1 MIGSAQSMGAV
12 SIVNAIAGGK
22 GATVAV
28 GLRTRAKVKIDR
40 VPGRWEV
47 TLNGRQVWSTLAQQT
62 VASALAFIGEDLA
75 KHSGSVETSTE
86 APVGVG
92 LKTSS
97 SSSVAITLATLA
109 AFGRQ
114 RYDSTKVL
122 ECAVSA
128 SLASKVSATGAL
140 DDAASCLLGGAN
152 FADNLGR
159 RVLLSRRLREPL
171 TVLVR
176 IPPERSRRRTLD
188 LDSVR
193 KYSSV
198 ADEIF
203 RLGHGGK
210 IWNAMTLNGLLY
222 STIYGYDPLPSVMAL
237 EAGALGAG
245 LSGTGPAVAA
255 VFGDW
260 GEPDQLEEDW
270 SSGGASVIR
279 TQTTDE
285 GARIGN

>member
-1 MIGSAQSMGAV
+1 MIGSAWSVSAV

-28 GLRTRAKVKIDR
+28 GLRTRARVKIDR
-40 VPGRWEV
+40 VPGRWEA
-47 TLNGRQVWSTLAQQT
+47 TLNGRQVRSTLAKQT
-62 VASALAFIGEDLA
+62 VASTLAFIGEDPA
-75 KHSGSVETSTE
+75 KHSGSVKTRTE

-114 RYDSTKVL
+114 RYDETKVL
-122 ECAVSA
+122 GCSVSA

-159 RVLLSRRLREPL
+159 RVLSSRRLGKPL

-176 IPPERSRRRTLD
+176 IPPERSRRRALG

-193 KYSSV
+193 KYSGV
-198 ADEIF
+198 AGEIF

-255 VFGDW
+255 VFGDR

-270 SSGGASVIR
+270 SLGGARVIR